1 MSGEP
6 APLLATR
13 GITRDFPG
21 VRALDGV
28 NFDLLAGEVHVV
40 FGENGAGK
48 STLISLLSGA
58 NRPTGGRVEMHG
70 ERIELHSVHDARK
83 LGISAVFQEFSL
95 VPQMTVEENLFLGEE
110 RRKGILLDRAG
121 MTRDAERLLADLGF
135 DLRPRRPVA
144 RLTRAQQQ
152 MVEIAKAFRSDLSV
166 LILDEPTASLTD
178 PESEQ
183 LFALIRRLTRMGV
196 GIIYITHRIAEIRR
210 IADRVTVLRDARHVA
225 TLKVADADDDTLVR
239 LMTGREAGAIFPEPV
254 ATAPGERILELD
266 RVTTVD
272 GTVRNVT
279 LDVRRHEIVGLAG
292 LVGSGKSEAM
302 QAAYGVLRM
311 AGGTIRYKGRDL
323 RRQDPGKAIRSGF
336 LYLPADRK
344 EEGLLLMRSARENM
358 SMAALDVPPFRK
370 GLFLDRTGER
380 TSVNGIARDLA
391 LSPLQP
397 ERRVDHFSGGNQQ
410 KIMLARSF
418 TRNVDLVVFDEPT
431 VGVDIGTR
439 AAIYRFVV
447 DLAESGAAVVVVSSD
462 LPEVVNLATRIY
474 VFHRGAIMTELGR
487 QDISQETVLAHF
499 FGRACP

>member
-178 PESEQ
+178 PEAEQ

-196 GIIYITHRIAEIRR
+196 GIIYITHRMAEIRR

-254 ATAPGERILELD
+254 ATDPGERILELD

>member
-254 ATAPGERILELD
+254 ATDPGERILELD

-391 LSPLQP
+391 LSPLRP